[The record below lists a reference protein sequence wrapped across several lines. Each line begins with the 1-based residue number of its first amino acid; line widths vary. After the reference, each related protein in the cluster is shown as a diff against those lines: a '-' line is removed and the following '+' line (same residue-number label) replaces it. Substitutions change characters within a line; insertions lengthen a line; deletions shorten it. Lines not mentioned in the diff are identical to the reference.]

1 MSGYRLPA
9 GGAIERDR
17 PLSFRFDGRRCSGYA
32 GDTLASALLAEGII
46 QVGRSFKYHRPRG
59 IYSAGPEEPNA
70 LVTLGADERTEPNTR
85 ATQIELYDNLEA
97 RSQNRWPSLRL
108 DLMALNGLLSPL
120 FVAGFYYKTF
130 MWPARFWEPVY
141 ERFIRKAAGLGRAG
155 REPDPD
161 VYDRHHAFCDVL
173 VVGAGPAGLA
183 AARSAAEAGADVLLV
198 DERAWA
204 GGQLA
209 YEHETAAGRP
219 ARDWIDDR
227 VRELQGRDNVRLR
240 LRTTAFGLYDGN
252 VVGLIER
259 VADHQAPA
267 PGQPRQ
273 RYWIVR
279 PAQVVLA
286 TGAIERP
293 LSFAGN
299 DRPGIMLAAAARG
312 YANRFAVAPGR
323 RVVVAAGHDDAYRT
337 ALDLRRAGIDV
348 PALADSRPQPPLV
361 LAEAVRDAG
370 VEVLAGHAV
379 TATQGQAA
387 LRAVTLAPV
396 RGRTHRRI
404 DCDALVHGGGWMP
417 SLHLHSH
424 RGARPAYDDRLGAF
438 VPGDLPQGVRSAGAC
453 EGLHATEACIAAGAR
468 AGAAA
473 AAACD
478 HPAEPGP
485 TVVDTLP
492 ERAPLTP
499 GQDLRTDARGK
510 CFVDLQHDVTVF
522 DVALAHR
529 EGYRS
534 VEHLKRYTTLGM
546 ATDQGKTANLPGLA
560 LMARLQD
567 RTPPEV
573 GTTTFRPPYTP
584 VTLGA
589 LAGRDTGRRLRPVRR
604 TPLHDWHEEHAARML
619 ESGLWLRPQ
628 AYPRQH
634 ETIEQAARREA
645 THVREAAGIVDVS
658 TLGKLEV
665 VGPDAAELL
674 DRLYVNPLLK
684 LAVGRVRYA
693 VMLRD
698 DGLVLDDG
706 TIARLTEDRF
716 FVTTTTAHAG
726 AILDHIEYLLQ
737 TAWPELRAR
746 VAEVT
751 ERWAAMAIAGPRSRA
766 VLSALVDGVDFA
778 PEAFPFAALR
788 EGRVEGMRVLR
799 VSFSGEN
806 AYEVYAPADYGEA
819 IWGLA
824 LERGR
829 EAGLAPYGTEA
840 MNKLRIEKGHIA
852 GPELDGRCTLDDLG
866 LGRMAKQTRPYVGSV
881 LRQREGL
888 RDPQRPTLVGLRPV
902 DPQARPR
909 AGALLRTEASAG
921 ATDPSCEGHVSSATW
936 SPAVGGYIALG
947 FLAGGPSRHGQRI
960 RAWSPVHG
968 SEVEVEVTAPDFVD
982 PEGARIHA

>member
-299 DRPGIMLAAAARG
+299 DRPGIMLAGAARG
-312 YANRFAVAPGR
+312 YVNRFAVAPGR
-323 RVVVAAGHDDAYRT
+323 RVVVAAGHDDAYRA
-337 ALDLRRAGIDV
+337 ALDLR
-348 PALADSRPQPPLV
+348 
-361 LAEAVRDAG
+361 
-370 VEVLAGHAV
+370 HA
-379 TATQGQAA
+379 
-387 LRAVTLAPV
+387 
-396 RGRTHRRI
+396 
-404 DCDALVHGGGWMP
+404 
-417 SLHLHSH
+417 
-424 RGARPAYDDRLGAF
+424 
-438 VPGDLPQGVRSAGAC
+438 
-453 EGLHATEACIAAGAR
+453 
-468 AGAAA
+468 
-473 AAACD
+473 
-478 HPAEPGP
+478 
-485 TVVDTLP
+485 
-492 ERAPLTP
+492 
-499 GQDLRTDARGK
+499 
-510 CFVDLQHDVTVF
+510 
-522 DVALAHR
+522 
-529 EGYRS
+529 
-534 VEHLKRYTTLGM
+534 
-546 ATDQGKTANLPGLA
+546 
-560 LMARLQD
+560 
-567 RTPPEV
+567 
-573 GTTTFRPPYTP
+573 
-584 VTLGA
+584 
-589 LAGRDTGRRLRPVRR
+589 
-604 TPLHDWHEEHAARML
+604 
-619 ESGLWLRPQ
+619 
-628 AYPRQH
+628 
-634 ETIEQAARREA
+634 
-645 THVREAAGIVDVS
+645 
-658 TLGKLEV
+658 
-665 VGPDAAELL
+665 
-674 DRLYVNPLLK
+674 
-684 LAVGRVRYA
+684 
-693 VMLRD
+693 
-698 DGLVLDDG
+698 
-706 TIARLTEDRF
+706 
-716 FVTTTTAHAG
+716 
-726 AILDHIEYLLQ
+726 
-737 TAWPELRAR
+737 
-746 VAEVT
+746 
-751 ERWAAMAIAGPRSRA
+751 
-766 VLSALVDGVDFA
+766 
-778 PEAFPFAALR
+778 
-788 EGRVEGMRVLR
+788 
-799 VSFSGEN
+799 
-806 AYEVYAPADYGEA
+806 
-819 IWGLA
+819 
-824 LERGR
+824 
-829 EAGLAPYGTEA
+829 
-840 MNKLRIEKGHIA
+840 
-852 GPELDGRCTLDDLG
+852 
-866 LGRMAKQTRPYVGSV
+866 
-881 LRQREGL
+881 
-888 RDPQRPTLVGLRPV
+888 
-902 DPQARPR
+902 
-909 AGALLRTEASAG
+909 
-921 ATDPSCEGHVSSATW
+921 
-936 SPAVGGYIALG
+936 
-947 FLAGGPSRHGQRI
+947 
-960 RAWSPVHG
+960 
-968 SEVEVEVTAPDFVD
+968 
-982 PEGARIHA
+982 